1 MLENIFLFVIIEDR
15 IKWLTIIGWRMIEF
29 DYIKRNFSELSEEI
43 EKLSGSLGYRVPTL
57 VSVTKSGTDDELLAL
72 AAAGALDIGENRPQ
86 EVKRRGDILRAA
98 GFQPRMHEIGTLQTN
113 KVKLVIESA
122 SLIHSLDSEKLALEI
137 NKRAAAIGRKMP
149 VLIEV
154 NSGREEQKGG
164 IFPEKVEEFLEK
176 LKSFENLKLSG
187 LMTMGPLSEEGE
199 ALRPYFRETK
209 KLFDRLTPYFDTE
222 EPTLSMGMSDSYRV
236 AIEEGSTLVRV
247 GRRLFK
253 K

>member
-1 MLENIFLFVIIEDR
+1 M
-15 IKWLTIIGWRMIEF
+15 TEF
-29 DYIKRNFSELSEEI
+29 DYVKRNYEELLEEI
-43 EKLSGSLGYRVPTL
+43 EILSSKLGFKAPTL
-57 VSVTKSGTDDELLAL
+57 VSVTKSGTDEELLAL
-72 AAAGALDIGENRPQ
+72 ARAGALDIGENRPG
-86 EVKRRGDILRAA
+86 EVKRRGEILKAA
-98 GFQPRMHEIGTLQTN
+98 GFLPRMHEIGSLQTN
-113 KVKLVIESA
+113 KVKLIADSA
-122 SLIHSLDSEKLALEI
+122 YLIHSLDSERLAAEI
-137 NKRAAAIGRKMP
+137 NKRCEALNRKIP

-164 IFPEKVEEFLEK
+164 IFPEAAEEFAAKIKEYKNLE
-176 LKSFENLKLSG
+176 LRG

-209 KLFDRLTPYFDTE
+209 RLFDKLHCYFETE
-222 EPTLSMGMSDSYRV
+222 SPILSMGMSDSFRV